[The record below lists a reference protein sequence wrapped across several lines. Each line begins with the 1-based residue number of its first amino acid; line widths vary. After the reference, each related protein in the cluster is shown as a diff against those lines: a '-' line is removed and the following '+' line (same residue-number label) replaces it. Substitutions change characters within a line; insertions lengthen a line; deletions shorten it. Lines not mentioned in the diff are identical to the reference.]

1 MIKRP
6 PINYLERKKILGT
19 KIKAIRK
26 SKKLTQ
32 PAFGL
37 MINNG
42 QLIDKKLS
50 TNGKREP
57 IYQYQS
63 DYPEL
68 LIWEI

>member
-42 QLIDKKLS
+42 QLIDKNYLRMGEGNLF
-50 TNGKREP
+50 TNTRA
-57 IYQYQS
+57 II
-63 DYPEL
+63 L
-68 LIWEI
+68 NC

>member
-42 QLIDKKLS
+42 QLIDKNYLRMGEGNLF
-50 TNGKREP
+50 TNTRAIIP
-57 IYQYQS
+57 NC
-63 DYPEL
+63 
-68 LIWEI
+68 

>member
-42 QLIDKKLS
+42 QLIDKK
-50 TNGKREP
+50 T
-57 IYQYQS
+57 IY
-63 DYPEL
+63 E
-68 LIWEI
+68 W

>member
-42 QLIDKKLS
+42 QLTKKLS

>member
-42 QLIDKKLS
+42 QLIDKKNYLRMGEGNLF
-50 TNGKREP
+50 TNTRAIIP
-57 IYQYQS
+57 NC
-63 DYPEL
+63 
-68 LIWEI
+68 

>member
-42 QLIDKKLS
+42 QLIDKNYLRMGEG
-50 TNGKREP
+50 NLF
-57 IYQYQS
+57 YQYQS